1 MHWLTYRIRTA
12 GIGVKALIDGRRPGH
27 RVVRVEEKEYTFTV
41 DSTAA
46 AWELR
51 FVHQIERPFY
61 EELLDEIDA
70 DTVFYDIGANM
81 GFYSVLAGSRGA
93 RVIAFEPHPQARDL
107 LMRNLE
113 LNDVLDCHTYQVG
126 LSDEPGEA
134 GLTDPYTF
142 GTAQLDFDGEGVE
155 IETMDTLVERDG
167 VAMPDVVKIDVEG
180 HEHAVLKGME
190 QLLAIDPVL
199 FLEIHEDEHQIVSYI
214 EEHGYEWTEIMDRP
228 DGNTLGRAD
237 PVG

>member
-1 MHWLTYRIRTA
+1 MHWLTYRIRAA
-12 GIGVKALIDGRRPGH
+12 GIGLKAVIDGRRPGH
-27 RVVRVEEKEYTFTV
+27 RIVMVEESEYTFAV

-61 EELLDEIDA
+61 EEVLDEIDA

-93 RVIAFEPHPQARDL
+93 RVIAFEPHPKARDL

-113 LNDVLDCHTYQVG
+113 LNEILDCHTYQVG

-142 GTAQLDFDGEGVE
+142 GTTQLDFSGDGIE
-155 IETMDTLVERDG
+155 IETLDTLVERDG

-180 HEHAVLKGME
+180 HEESVLRGMD

-199 FLEIHEDEHQIVSYI
+199 FLEIHQDEEAIIAYL

-237 PVG
+237 PAG